1 MDWLEYK
8 IDTLLYKN
16 RHIYNLLKNKM
27 FFSKKS
33 PKMPIFGQK
42 MYTSKLLMP
51 FSPYHLLLKN

>member
-27 FFSKKS
+27 FFQKKV
-33 PKMPIFGQK
+33 QK
-42 MYTSKLLMP
+42 CQFLVKKCT
-51 FSPYHLLLKN
+51 HLNF